1 MKGIT
6 CNSNVLG
13 VMDLRRLVRILL
25 VVVLTCL
32 MAAPA
37 FGRDETLISGPVD
50 HGGFGGPS
58 IKVADINGKTAFLM
72 GGYGGWFINHAF
84 MIGGGGYGMVNDLKA
99 PFEVDGKTLY
109 YELGYGG
116 LMFEYV
122 DNSHRLFH
130 FTVNTLVGAGELSYR
145 SKNDAIFEKYA
156 DDTFFVLEPSF
167 NVELNVTTHFRVG
180 LGVSYRYIDG
190 LDIAGTTEEELSG
203 VSANLN
209 FKFGAF

>member
-1 MKGIT
+1 MFGEYALKFASI
-6 CNSNVLG
+6 
-13 VMDLRRLVRILL
+13 ILL

-32 MAAPA
+32 LAAPA

-58 IKVADINGKTAFLM
+58 IKVADLNGKTAFLM

-122 DNSHRLFH
+122 SNSHKLFH
-130 FTVNTLVGAGELSYR
+130 FTVNTLIGAGGLSYR
-145 SKNDAIFEKYA
+145 AKNADIFDQYTDDA
-156 DDTFFVLEPSF
+156 FFVLEPSF
-167 NVELNVTTHFRVG
+167 NLELNVTSNFRVG

-190 LDIAGTTEEELSG
+190 LQIDGITEEDLTG